1 MRAIALARNTASLLA
16 ADGNVGGVFRFTKTT
31 AKTTAKTV

>member
-1 MRAIALARNTASLLA
+1 MRAIALARNIASLTA
-16 ADGNVGGVFRFTKTT
+16 AGDVGRVFRFTKTT